1 MLKSK
6 LTRTSLVALAV
17 VLMLSIFSMTV
28 FAEEVTLPANDLIT
42 SAAPADG
49 AAESVD
55 TEAVADSETLDDTA
69 TESEAAAE
77 DAVEDKT
84 EESAEESE
92 KSEETGKVDTTGTTT
107 EKEGF
112 KLSTNDIVSLVIL
125 GVVVIGVAVY
135 CIVKREKVGAFF
147 RSLKSEFKKIS
158 WSPWNQ
164 VRKNT
169 IVVVVVVVVIAVLVG
184 LLDLLFNQAIVALG
198 RLF

>member
-17 VLMLSIFSMTV
+17 VLMLSIFSMTA
-28 FAEEVTLPANDLIT
+28 FAEEIAPNDMLIT
-42 SAAPADG
+42 SAAPG
-49 AAESVD
+49 AAEDVATDATASDDSAAADETEVK
-55 TEAVADSETLDDTA
+55 TEAD
-69 TESEAAAE
+69 
-77 DAVEDKT
+77 
-84 EESAEESE
+84 AEEIV
-92 KSEETGKVDTTGTTT
+92 TGDVETTGADD
-107 EKEGF
+107 KEGF
-112 KLSTNDIVSLVIL
+112 KLTTNDIVSLVIL
-125 GVVVIGVAVY
+125 GVVVIAVAVY
-135 CIVKREKVGAFF
+135 CIIKREKVGSFF

-169 IVVVVVVVVIAVLVG
+169 IVVIIVVVAIAVLVG